1 MPRLFFL
8 LVLPMFLLPCLS
20 QPLPASVKLTVVID
34 TDCGIDDMRA
44 ISLLLAAKDINIS
57 AILLS
62 DGSLP
67 PGEGYEKIRQLLH
80 RFGKDAIPLGKGK
93 ADSKIDPPWRE
104 FNRQIT
110 WGNLPEF
117 NNDFPEKGANKE
129 FTEIANHTADEF
141 IMICLGPLTN
151 LAEALRSDTVLAR
164 KIDRVIW
171 YNESTSPMEGFNY
184 ECDKK
189 AADDV
194 MNAKLKIIM
203 ISNLHK
209 PGMLFDTIIYKTSC
223 ASLTTLANCF
233 AAVHTQPEVMKR
245 LKQGHFRLADELV
258 SIYLLNPEL
267 FDININPG
275 NIRVRNNTD
284 YNTEA
289 VREALGDMITGDY
302 SRSQNVVFANFP
314 DNRRAFQYD
323 VRQIM
328 DSAIAR
334 YGYDE
339 WKADIMTDE
348 FHGHLGVFSI
358 VGAKMGIKAREIFGV
373 GPDLLRVT
381 TYAGLKPPYSCLNDG
396 IQVSTGATL
405 GMGTI
410 SVSDD
415 SIKSPMA
422 VFTYKNRSIRIT
434 LKPEYLREVNKDIN
448 EGIVKFGL
456 MDDGYWKLVRR
467 NALKYW
473 LDWDRNIIFT
483 IEEI

>member
-1 MPRLFFL
+1 MRRLLFL
-8 LVLPMFLLPCLS
+8 LVLTMLLLPGWS
-20 QPLPASVKLTVVID
+20 QPLAGSLKHSIVID

-44 ISLLLAAKDINIS
+44 ISILLAAKDIKIC

-67 PGEGYEKIRQLLH
+67 PGEGYPKVKQLLH
-80 RFGKDAIPLGKGK
+80 TFGKDSIPIGKGK
-93 ADSKIDPPWRE
+93 ANSAINPPWRE
-104 FNRQIT
+104 FNEHIT
-110 WGNLPEF
+110 WGDTPEYHS
-117 NNDFPEKGANKE
+117 PEKEANE
-129 FTEIANHTADEF
+129 EF
-141 IMICLGPLTN
+141 IEITENMVEPITLLCLGPLTN
-151 LAEALRSDTVLAR
+151 LAEAIRSDSGVVR
-164 KIDRVIW
+164 KINRVIW
-171 YNESTSPMEGFNY
+171 YNEMTNPMEGFNY

-189 AADDV
+189 AADEV

-209 PGMLFDTIIYKTSC
+209 PGMLFDTVLYKMC
-223 ASLTTLANCF
+223 CDSLTTLAKCF
-233 AAVHTQPEVMKR
+233 AAVHCQPEVMAR

-267 FDININPG
+267 FDINISSSNVHLRY
-275 NIRVRNNTD
+275 NKD
-284 YNTEA
+284 YNADA
-289 VREALGDMITGDY
+289 VREALGDMIRGSY
-302 SRSQNVVFANFP
+302 SRSQNVVFVNFP
-314 DNRRAFQYD
+314 DNRSSFQYD

-328 DSAIAR
+328 DSAISR

-339 WKADIMTDE
+339 WKANIMTDE

-373 GPDLLRVT
+373 GPDVLRVT
-381 TYAGLKPPYSCLNDG
+381 TYAGHKPPFSCLNDG

-405 GMGTI
+405 GMGLIEVSKDSVTI
-410 SVSDD
+410 PS
-415 SIKSPMA
+415 A

-434 LKPEYLREVNKDIN
+434 LKPQYLKQVNEDIN

-483 IEEI
+483 IEEM

>member
-1 MPRLFFL
+1 ML
-8 LVLPMFLLPCLS
+8 LVLPMLFLPCWS
-20 QPLPASVKLTVVID
+20 QPLPGSLKHSIVID

-44 ISLLLAAKDINIS
+44 ISILLAAKDIKIC

-62 DGSLP
+62 DGSLS
-67 PGEGYEKIRQLLH
+67 PGEGYIKVKQLLH
-80 RFGKDAIPLGKGK
+80 TFGKDSIPVGKGR
-93 ADSKIDPPWRE
+93 ANSAINPPWRS
-104 FNRQIT
+104 FNEHIT
-110 WGNLPEF
+110 WGSIPPNY
-117 NNDFPEKGANKE
+117 FPEKGA
-129 FTEIANHTADEF
+129 FGEF
-141 IMICLGPLTN
+141 IQITNRTVESLTLVCLGPLTN
-151 LAEALRSDTVLAR
+151 LAEAIRADSGIVG

-171 YNESTSPMEGFNY
+171 YNEATKPMKGFNF

-189 AADDV
+189 AADEV
-194 MNAKLKIIM
+194 MNAKLKMIM

-209 PGMLFDTIIYKTSC
+209 PGMLFDTILYKMSC
-223 ASLTTLANCF
+223 ESRTTIGKCF
-233 AAVHTQPEVMKR
+233 AAVHTQTEVMTK

-267 FDININPG
+267 FDININSE
-275 NIRVRNNTD
+275 NIHRRYNKD
-284 YNTEA
+284 YNADA
-289 VREALGDMITGDY
+289 VREALGDMISGDY
-302 SRSQNVVFANFP
+302 SRSQNVVFVNFP
-314 DNRRAFQYD
+314 DDRRSFQYD

-328 DSAIAR
+328 DSAISR

-339 WKADIMTDE
+339 WKANIMTDE

-358 VGAKMGIKAREIFGV
+358 VGAKMGIRAREFFVV
-373 GPDLLRVT
+373 GPDVIRVT
-381 TYAGLKPPYSCLNDG
+381 SYAGLKPPYSCLNDG

-410 SVSDD
+410 QVAKD
-415 SIKSPMA
+415 SLTVPSA
-422 VFTYKNRSIRIT
+422 VFTYKNHSIRIT
-434 LKPEYLREVNKDIN
+434 LKPEYLKQVNEDIN

-483 IEEI
+483 VEEI

>member
-1 MPRLFFL
+1 MHRLLLL
-8 LVLPMFLLPCLS
+8 LVLPMLILQCWS
-20 QPLPASVKLTVVID
+20 QPLPGSLKHSIVID

-44 ISLLLAAKDINIS
+44 ISILLAAKDIKIN

-62 DGSLP
+62 DGTLP

-80 RFGKDAIPLGKGK
+80 TFGKDSIPIGKGL
-93 ADSKIDPPWRE
+93 AYSTISPPWRE
-104 FNRQIT
+104 FNEHII
-110 WGNLPEF
+110 WGNIPEY
-117 NNDFPEKGANKE
+117 NFPKRGA
-129 FTEIANHTADEF
+129 HTEF
-141 IMICLGPLTN
+141 IETIDNAVEPITMLCLGPLDN
-151 LAEALRSDTVLAR
+151 VAEAIRSDSGIVK
-164 KIDRVIW
+164 KINRVIW
-171 YNESTSPMEGFNY
+171 YNEMTNPMQGFNY

-189 AADDV
+189 AADEV
-194 MNAKLKIIM
+194 MNSKMKIIL

-209 PGMLFDTIIYKTSC
+209 PGMLFDTAFYNMSC
-223 ASLTTLANCF
+223 NSLTTIGRCF
-233 AAVHTQPEVMKR
+233 AAVHTQPDVLAR

-267 FDININPG
+267 FDININSD
-275 NIRVRNNTD
+275 NVHLRYNKD
-284 YNTEA
+284 YNAAA
-289 VREALGDMITGDY
+289 VREALGDLISGYY
-302 SRSQNVVFANFP
+302 SRSQNVVFVNFP
-314 DNRRAFQYD
+314 DDRRSFQYD

-328 DSAIAR
+328 DSAISR

-339 WKADIMTDE
+339 WKANIMTDE

-373 GPDLLRVT
+373 GPDVIRVT
-381 TYAGLKPPYSCLNDG
+381 SFAGLKPPYSCLNDG

-410 SVSDD
+410 EVSND
-415 SIKSPMA
+415 SIKRAMA
-422 VFTYKNRSIRIT
+422 IFTYKNRSIRIS

-483 IEEI
+483 VEEI